1 MALEP
6 RRAEEEPSTRT
17 TVAMAKGWPWE
28 ASSAALV
35 YRSENIL
42 EGYHINAW
50 GFGLV

>member
-17 TVAMAKGWPWE
+17 TVAMAKGLPWE

-35 YRSENIL
+35 
-42 EGYHINAW
+42 
-50 GFGLV
+50 